1 VLLAANK
8 NAPATSRAGAK
19 CHQGRAGHAAAVLVI
34 LCMFIGA
41 GVVMV
46 MLNERRQQ
54 K

>member
-1 VLLAANK
+1 MSAA
-8 NAPATSRAGAK
+8 G
-19 CHQGRAGHAAAVLVI
+19 VLVI